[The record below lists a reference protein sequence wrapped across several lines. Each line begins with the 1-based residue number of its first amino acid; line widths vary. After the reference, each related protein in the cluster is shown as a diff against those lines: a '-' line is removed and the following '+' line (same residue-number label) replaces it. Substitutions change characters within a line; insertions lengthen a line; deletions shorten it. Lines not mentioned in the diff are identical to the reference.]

1 MRSSLDD
8 NRPIFQQIREMI
20 EEEIVAGQLQ
30 EEEKAPST
38 NQLVAHYKINPAT
51 VLKGINQLVD
61 AGILYK
67 KRGIGMFVAKGARSK
82 LLEERRQRFK
92 DEYVWRTVQEARKLG
107 ISVAEVQAMIQ
118 SVEEGDEKE

>member
-61 AGILYK
+61 EGILYK

>member
-1 MRSSLDD
+1 MRSSLDE

-38 NQLVAHYKINPAT
+38 NQLVAHYQINPAT

-61 AGILYK
+61 EGILYK

-107 ISVAEVQAMIQ
+107 ISIAEVQAMIQ
-118 SVEEGDEKE
+118 SVEEGDE